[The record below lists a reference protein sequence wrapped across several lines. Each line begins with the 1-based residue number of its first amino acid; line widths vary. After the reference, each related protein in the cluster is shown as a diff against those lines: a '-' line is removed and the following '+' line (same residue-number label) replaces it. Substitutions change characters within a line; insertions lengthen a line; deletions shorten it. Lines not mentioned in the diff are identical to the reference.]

1 VDFRVCNAL
10 KIKPFQAL
18 LRNAPFCSL
27 GEVGGAGAG
36 LLNPVPRFRRRNGNG
51 KNPDGQGFKNG
62 DFFAPHAKKYYSS
75 LDGLDRRNGHKTGIV
90 FGDEM
95 CYIL

>member
-1 VDFRVCNAL
+1 MDFHVCNTL
-10 KIKPFQAL
+10 KIRPFQAL
-18 LRNAPFCSL
+18 LRNIPFCSL

-36 LLNPVPRFRRRNGNG
+36 LLNPVPRFWRRNGNG
-51 KNPDGQGFKNG
+51 QNPDGQGFKSG
-62 DFFAPHAKKYYSS
+62 DFFALFAKKYYSS